1 MICLLI
7 SQSHKDL
14 EAMNLMQLRK
24 MCEEKGVKPTSWA
37 RDKLLKLI
45 TGGIVMNA
53 TIPHYLHSRFN
64 MHSDI
69 ASSFNTC
76 IVLGAA
82 SSRELPP
89 PDKGSKVGRTL
100 SLSFANKGEKP
111 RDHKNQATCFRGL
124 FHILFMI
131 FSLNNKTGITI
142 TCKSPRHREKCP
154 WGVFI
159 WRYAFPRKSDETKGD
174 YAYLQVW
181 MIYAQNRLVV
191 LSK

>member
-1 MICLLI
+1 MFLMICLLI

-14 EAMNLMQLRK
+14 EAMSLMQLRK

-45 TGGIVMNA
+45 TGDIVMNA
-53 TIPHYLHSRFN
+53 TNSYNLHSRFN

-69 ASSFNTC
+69 ASSFNNC

-111 RDHKNQATCFRGL
+111 RDHRNQANCFRGL
-124 FHILFMI
+124 FHLFFMI
-131 FSLNNKTGITI
+131 FSLNNNTGITI
-142 TCKSPRHREKCP
+142 TCKSLRHHEKRP
-154 WGVFI
+154 QGVTI
-159 WRYAFPRKSDETKGD
+159 
-174 YAYLQVW
+174 
-181 MIYAQNRLVV
+181 
-191 LSK
+191 

>member
-1 MICLLI
+1 MFLMICLLI

-14 EAMNLMQLRK
+14 EAMSSMQLRK
-24 MCEEKGVKPTSWA
+24 MCEEKGVKQTSWA

-45 TGGIVMNA
+45 TGDIVMNA
-53 TIPHYLHSRFN
+53 TNPYYLHSRFN

-69 ASSFNTC
+69 ASSFNNC

-111 RDHKNQATCFRGL
+111 RDHKNQANGCRGL
-124 FHILFMI
+124 FHLFFHDI
-131 FSLNNKTGITI
+131 FS
-142 TCKSPRHREKCP
+142 
-154 WGVFI
+154 
-159 WRYAFPRKSDETKGD
+159 
-174 YAYLQVW
+174 
-181 MIYAQNRLVV
+181 
-191 LSK
+191 